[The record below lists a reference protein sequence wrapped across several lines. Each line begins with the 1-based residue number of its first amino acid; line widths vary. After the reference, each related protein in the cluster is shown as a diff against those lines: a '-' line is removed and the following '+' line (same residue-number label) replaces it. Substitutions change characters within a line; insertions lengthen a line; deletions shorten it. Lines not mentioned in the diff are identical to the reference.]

1 MSNIL
6 QRKRTEEIDFLKCF
20 LIISV
25 IVLHIV
31 YITNTYPIVHKLI
44 LIYTMPTFT
53 FISGYLVNVNKK
65 ASAFAQ
71 SITKLL
77 ILYIIT
83 EGCYIVMAH
92 HLPIRE
98 HIDVLSPKIFLQYL
112 LLRPIGLY
120 WYLHT
125 LIICNCTYYVTNKC
139 IEKCLPFQNRQK
151 ENIINLIIVLGTLFT
166 IMSVGFNIISA
177 VYAAYYVAGV
187 AIKRSGTDI
196 TKIFH
201 PTWLILIPIFLSFY
215 FHEQIECLN
224 MYGII
229 FNGSIICLLFQICR
243 HTSTHIKEHVLFIGK
258 HTLPIYIFSLIFTF
272 SANKFSYLF
281 SFDQT
286 GILLTVITISAAIA
300 GGIFLYKVTQKI
312 KLIRNLF

>member
-44 LIYTMPTFT
+44 LIYTMPVFT

-65 ASAFAQ
+65 LTAFVQ
-71 SITKLL
+71 PITKLL
-77 ILYIIT
+77 ILYLIA
-83 EGCYIVMAH
+83 EGGYIVMAH
-92 HLPIRE
+92 HLPTRE
-98 HIDVLSPKIFLQYL
+98 YIDVLSPEVFLQHL
-112 LLRPIGLY
+112 LLHPIGLY

-125 LIICNCTYYVTNKC
+125 LIICNCTYYITNKI
-139 IEKCLPFQNRQK
+139 IEKCIPSPNGQK
-151 ENIINLIIVLGTLFT
+151 GNILNLIIALGTLFT
-166 IMSVGFNIISA
+166 IMSVGFDVISA

-229 FNGSIICLLFQICR
+229 FNGSIICLLFLICR
-243 HTSTHIKEHVLFIGK
+243 HTSTCIKEYVLFIGK

-272 SANKFSYLF
+272 CANRFSYLF
-281 SFDQT
+281 SFD
-286 GILLTVITISAAIA
+286 
-300 GGIFLYKVTQKI
+300 
-312 KLIRNLF
+312 